1 MNCEFCNTEF
11 KTKTSLIH
19 HQKTAKYCIIL
30 QGTETNPNFTCL
42 KCNKKLSTQNRLYT
56 HEQTCKKHIEDIIR
70 KECEQ
75 KVIEKDRVIEDQKL
89 IIKEKDRV
97 IEEQNLIIK
106 EFQEEYK
113 NKLEKQNKDLT
124 EIIQSMVIERKC
136 ETDNSK
142 ELPDA
147 SYELV
152 PQPRIQYY
160 EENVIYI
167 LTTSNMKK
175 ERRYIV
181 GKATNLTS
189 KLSVYNKSD
198 EHELVY
204 YEKCP
209 DQEKMS
215 EVETL
220 VFFKLNQY
228 REQANREIFLL
239 PKDNTIDLFSDTIK
253 FCIKVV
259 HAFRYN

>member
-30 QGTETNPNFTCL
+30 QGTETNSNFTCL

-75 KVIEKDRVIEDQKL
+75 KLIEKDRVIEDQKL

-97 IEEQNLIIK
+97 IEEHKLIIK

-124 EIIQSMVIERKC
+124 EIIQYMAIERKC
-136 ETDNSK
+136 ETIDNSK

-147 SYELV
+147 SYELF
-152 PQPRIQYY
+152 PQPRN

-167 LTTSNMKK
+167 LTTANMKK
-175 ERRYIV
+175 ERRYIL

-189 KLSVYNKSD
+189 TLSVYNKTD
-198 EHELVY
+198 EHEVVY

-215 EVETL
+215 IVETL
-220 VFFKLNQY
+220 VFSRLNPY
-228 REQANREIFLL
+228 REQANQEIFLL
-239 PKDNTIDLFSDTIK
+239 PKDNTIHLFSDTIK
-253 FCIKVV
+253 FCIKLV

>member
-19 HQKTAKYCIIL
+19 HQKTANYCIIL

-56 HEQTCKKHIEDIIR
+56 HEQTCKKHMEDIIR

-75 KVIEKDRVIEDQKL
+75 KLIEKDRLIEEQTL

-97 IEEQNLIIK
+97 IEEQKLIIK

-113 NKLEKQNKDLT
+113 SKLEKQNKDLT
-124 EIIQSMVIERKC
+124 EIIQSMAIDRKL
-136 ETDNSK
+136 ETNSK

-167 LTTSNMKK
+167 LTTANMKK
-175 ERRYIV
+175 ERRYIL

-189 KLSVYNKSD
+189 TLSVYNKTD
-198 EHELVY
+198 EHEVVY

-215 EVETL
+215 VVETL
-220 VFFKLNQY
+220 VFSRLNPY

>member
-30 QGTETNPNFTCL
+30 QGTEINPNFTCL

-75 KVIEKDRVIEDQKL
+75 KLIKKDRDIEDQKL

-97 IEEQNLIIK
+97 IEEQKLIIK

-124 EIIQSMVIERKC
+124 EIIQSMAIDRKL
-136 ETDNSK
+136 ETNSK
-142 ELPDA
+142 ELPDI

-152 PQPRIQYY
+152 PQIQYY

-167 LTTSNMKK
+167 LTTANMKK
-175 ERRYIV
+175 ERRYIL

-189 KLSVYNKSD
+189 TLSVYNKTD
-198 EHELVY
+198 EHEVVY

-215 EVETL
+215 VVETL
-220 VFFKLNQY
+220 VFSRLNPY
-228 REQANREIFLL
+228 REQANQEIFLL
-239 PKDNTIDLFSDTIK
+239 PKDNTIHLFSDTIK
-253 FCIKVV
+253 FCIKLV

>member
-30 QGTETNPNFTCL
+30 QGTETDPKFTCL

-75 KVIEKDRVIEDQKL
+75 KL
-89 IIKEKDRV
+89 IEKDRV
-97 IEEQNLIIK
+97 IEEQKLIIK

-124 EIIQSMVIERKC
+124 ERIQSMAEKAIERKW
-136 ETDNSK
+136 ETNSK

-152 PQPRIQYY
+152 HQPLIQYY

-167 LTTSNMKK
+167 LTTANMKK
-175 ERRYIV
+175 ERRYIL

-189 KLSVYNKSD
+189 TLSVYNKTD
-198 EHELVY
+198 EHEVVY

-215 EVETL
+215 VVETL
-220 VFFKLNQY
+220 VFSKLNPY
-228 REQANREIFLL
+228 REQANLEIFLL

-253 FCIKVV
+253 FCIKLVN
-259 HAFRYN
+259 AFRYN

>member
-19 HQKTAKYCIIL
+19 HQKTAKYCIVL

-75 KVIEKDRVIEDQKL
+75 KVIEKDRVIEDQTL

-97 IEEQNLIIK
+97 IEEHKLIIK

-124 EIIQSMVIERKC
+124 EIIQYMAIERKC
-136 ETDNSK
+136 ETNSK

-167 LTTSNMKK
+167 LTTANMKK
-175 ERRYIV
+175 ERRYIL

-189 KLSVYNKSD
+189 TLYVYNKTD
-198 EHELVY
+198 EHEVVY

-215 EVETL
+215 VVETL
-220 VFFKLNQY
+220 VFSRLNPY
-228 REQANREIFLL
+228 KEQANREIFLL